1 MISNDEFRQKVFDFI
16 KTNKISPTS
25 FGEMAKNDPSFVRR
39 LEKGQE
45 VKESGKKQVLEF
57 MENYKAGVKEK
68 E

>member
-1 MISNDEFRQKVFDFI
+1 MISNDEFRQKIFDFI
-16 KTNKISPTS
+16 KRTGISPTS

-57 MENYKAGVKEK
+57 MENYKANADD
-68 E
+68 